1 MKKFLQWK
9 WYLLLSLLYM
19 LATVFE
25 WEPVRDLL
33 RLGLLPLVFGFY
45 ASRHSKLSGWVWAI
59 LGGYYIADVLQPWTT
74 PVIAP
79 IILIGYSI
87 GHLIISYICYR
98 CMEDFNVKR
107 ILFSAIPFIA
117 LWLIYFN
124 YSMKDIFGAQMGES
138 YPYIMAYAILLS
150 VYFIITLI
158 KFFND
163 EQKVFLYLVIVALTF
178 VGRYIVMGMYYYVT
192 PALIF
197 EISFSF
203 ATAAGYFFLM
213 RFVDEFDFKRI

>member
-19 LATVFE
+19 LATIIQ
-25 WEPVRDLL
+25 WEPVINIL
-33 RLGLLPLVFGFY
+33 RLGLIPLVFGFY
-45 ASRHSKLSGWVWAI
+45 ASRRSELSVWVWVLLGSYYLADIMRPWQSPYLAPFI
-59 LGGYYIADVLQPWTT
+59 LGA
-74 PVIAP
+74 
-79 IILIGYSI
+79 YSV
-87 GHLIISYICYR
+87 GHIIISYICYR
-98 CMEDFNVKR
+98 CMEDFKVKR

-124 YSMKDIFGAQMGES
+124 YSIKDIFGAKMGDS
-138 YPYIMAYAILLS
+138 YPYIITYAILLS
-150 VYFIITLI
+150 VFFIITLI

-163 EQKVFLYLVIVALTF
+163 EQKVFLYTVIVSLTF
-178 VGRYIVMGMYYYVT
+178 VGRYIVMGIYHYVT
-192 PALIF
+192 PAGIF
-197 EISFSF
+197 QISFSF

>member
-1 MKKFLQWK
+1 MKKFLKWK

-25 WEPVRDLL
+25 LEPVRDLL
-33 RLGLLPLVFGFY
+33 RLGLLPLVFAFY
-45 ASRHSKLSGWVWAI
+45 ASRHSKLSIWVWAI
-59 LGGYYIADVLQPWTT
+59 LLGYYLADVLRPWQTPYFG
-74 PVIAP
+74 PVILLA
-79 IILIGYSI
+79 YSV

-98 CMEDFNVKR
+98 CMEDFKVKR

-124 YSMKDIFGAQMGES
+124 YSIKDIFGAKMGES

-150 VYFIITLI
+150 VFFIIALI

-163 EQKVFLYLVIVALTF
+163 EQKVFLYIVIVALTF
-178 VGRYIVMGMYYYVT
+178 VGRYIVMGMYHYVT

-197 EISFSF
+197 QISFSF

>member
-9 WYLLLSLLYM
+9 WYLLVSLLYM
-19 LATVFE
+19 LVTVFQ
-25 WEPVRDLL
+25 WEPVRDML
-33 RLGLLPLVFGFY
+33 RLGLLPLVFWFY
-45 ASRHSKLSGWVWAI
+45 ASRHSQLSVWVWVLLGCYFLADMLRPWQNKELTPYI
-59 LGGYYIADVLQPWTT
+59 LGA
-74 PVIAP
+74 
-79 IILIGYSI
+79 YSV

-98 CMEDFNVKR
+98 SMEDLKVKR

-124 YSMKDIFGAQMGES
+124 YSIKDIFGAQMGDS
-138 YPYIMAYAILLS
+138 YPVIMAYAILLS
-150 VYFIITLI
+150 VFFIITLI

-163 EQKVFLYLVIVALTF
+163 EQKVFLYTVIVSLTF
-178 VGRYIVMGMYYYVT
+178 VGRYLVMGMYHYIT